1 MFFKRDTGIS
11 SAGYGSQQL
20 NPFDV
25 DAEWARSSEFQ
36 RHTVNANGVWNIRWG
51 LLLAGSFHYGSGNYA
66 TITSPADPLGQV
78 NGARRV
84 LADLTVLPRNTFLS
98 DPWHSLDLHVSKD
111 IRIGAVKLTGM
122 AEVFNLYN
130 FARFNRNTI
139 CANALFG
146 QATSSAGI
154 PRTGQLAFRISF

>member
-1 MFFKRDTGIS
+1 M
-11 SAGYGSQQL
+11 
-20 NPFDV
+20 
-25 DAEWARSSEFQ
+25 
-36 RHTVNANGVWNIRWG
+36 RWG

-84 LADLTVLPRNTFLS
+84 LADLTVIPRNTYLL
-98 DPWHSLDLHVSKD
+98 DPWQSLDIRLSKD
-111 IRIGAVKLTGM
+111 VRVGSVKLTGM

-130 FARFNRNTI
+130 YARFNRNTI
-139 CANALFG
+139 FGNALFG